1 MARFRLGS
9 RVNQVEGVA
18 AINTPIPEFGG
29 IVIADT
35 NLATPDPQTG
45 GGQRGWSYV
54 FFIADTI
61 FAAGTL
67 SNITGV
73 VGPTFKAGT
82 AVPGIF
88 TAIKLASGSIVAYNA
103 VEP

>member
-9 RVNQVEGVA
+9 RSNQAEGVA

-35 NLATPDPQTG
+35 SLALPGAQTG
-45 GGQRGWSYV
+45 GGQRGWSYI

-61 FAAGTL
+61 FATGTL
-67 SNITGV
+67 CNITGV

-82 AVPGIF
+82 AIPAIF